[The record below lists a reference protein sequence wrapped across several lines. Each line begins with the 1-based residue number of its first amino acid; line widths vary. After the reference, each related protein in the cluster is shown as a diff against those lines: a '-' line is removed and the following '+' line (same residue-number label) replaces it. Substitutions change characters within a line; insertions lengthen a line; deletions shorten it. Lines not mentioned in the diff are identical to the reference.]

1 MPKTHTTMT
10 IEATAMTD
18 LPDAALHQVA
28 AYFQSLSEP
37 RRLQILVALRDG
49 ERSVGDIADRMGC
62 SLANVSRHLSHLAQ
76 QGLVT
81 RSGRGASVF
90 YAIADPAVYQLCDL
104 VCGNIGR
111 RLSQQQDRAIFFGST
126 PSL

>member
-1 MPKTHTTMT
+1 MT
-10 IEATAMTD
+10 ETTAMTD
-18 LPDAALHQVA
+18 LPDAALDQVA

-37 RRLQILVALRDG
+37 RRLQILNALRGG
-49 ERSVGDIADRMGC
+49 ERSVGDIAERLGC

-81 RSGRGASVF
+81 RTGRGASVF
-90 YAIADPAVYQLCDL
+90 YAISDPAIYDLCDL

-111 RLSQQQDRAIFFGST
+111 RLNQQQQDRTVFLGKT
-126 PSL
+126 

>member
-1 MPKTHTTMT
+1 MNAKMT
-10 IEATAMTD
+10 SSTGMTD
-18 LPDAALHQVA
+18 LPDAALEQVA

-37 RRLQILVALRDG
+37 RRLQILNTLREG
-49 ERSVGDIADRMGC
+49 ERSVGDIAERLDC

-81 RSGRGASVF
+81 RTGRGASVF
-90 YAIADPAVYQLCDL
+90 YAISDPTIYDLCDL

-111 RLSQQQDRAIFFGST
+111 RMSQQQQDRAAFFGKA
-126 PSL
+126 

>member
-1 MPKTHTTMT
+1 MNAKITS
-10 IEATAMTD
+10 ATGMTD
-18 LPDAALHQVA
+18 LPDAALEQVA

-37 RRLQILVALRDG
+37 RRLQILNALREG
-49 ERSVGDIADRMGC
+49 ERSVGDIAERLDC

-81 RSGRGASVF
+81 RTGRGASVF
-90 YAIADPAVYQLCDL
+90 YAISDPAIYDLCDL

-111 RLSQQQDRAIFFGST
+111 RMSQQQQDRAAFFDKVSA
-126 PSL
+126 S

>member
-1 MPKTHTTMT
+1 MNAKMT
-10 IEATAMTD
+10 SSTGMTD
-18 LPDAALHQVA
+18 LPDAALEQVA

-37 RRLQILVALRDG
+37 RRLQILNALRDG
-49 ERSVGDIADRMGC
+49 ERSVGDIAERLDC

-81 RSGRGASVF
+81 RTGRGASVF
-90 YAIADPAVYQLCDL
+90 YAISDPAIYDLCDL

-111 RLSQQQDRAIFFGST
+111 RMSQQQQDRAAFFDKVSA
-126 PSL
+126 S